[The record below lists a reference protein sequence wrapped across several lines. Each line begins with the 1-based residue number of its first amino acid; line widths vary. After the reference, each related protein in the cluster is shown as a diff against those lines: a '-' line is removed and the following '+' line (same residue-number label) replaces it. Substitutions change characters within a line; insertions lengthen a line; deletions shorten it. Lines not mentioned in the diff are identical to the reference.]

1 MSEKQKSVTID
12 MEYEREVTGLVL
24 TIDVGNS
31 NTTIGLFRQD
41 GTLVFRSVLPT
52 YKSATQD
59 QWAIQLLDVFRLHG
73 ASVADTSGIMISS
86 VVPPVTA
93 AICGAAEFVAG
104 KKPMVM
110 GPGVKTGLNIK
121 SDLHA
126 QLGSDIVAFSVAA
139 IARYP
144 SPLIVI
150 DMGTAITMSLLQ
162 GNSYD
167 GCIIMPGVRVA
178 VEALSQAAA
187 ELPHISI
194 EAPESL
200 LGHNTVNAMRSGVVY
215 GNASMIDGMIDR
227 IEADSG
233 MSIASIIATGT
244 AVPDILKHCR
254 HSIVYNADLLLDG
267 LFLIYQKNQALRH
280 RRM

>member
-1 MSEKQKSVTID
+1 M
-12 MEYEREVTGLVL
+12 VL

-41 GTLVFRSVLPT
+41 GTRVFRSVLPT

-59 QWAIQLLDVFRLHG
+59 QWAIQLLDVFRLHR

-104 KKPMVM
+104 KKPLVM

-162 GNSYD
+162 GNSYE

-194 EAPESL
+194 EAPDGL
-200 LGHNTVNAMRSGVVY
+200 LGHNTVHAMRSGVVY
-215 GNASMIDGMIDR
+215 GNASMIDR

-233 MSIASIIATGT
+233 MSMASVIATGT

-267 LFLIYQKNQALRH
+267 LFLIYQKNQGLRC